1 MALNFKEIVAGLL
14 FCFIGLFFSI
24 TAWLTLPIGQ
34 AFSMGP
40 GYFPLILGLILTA
53 LGMAIVA
60 VGAKKPIAG
69 LGSIGWRGA
78 LLVMLSIVFF
88 GATIRGLG
96 FGPSLFVTLFLSSAA
111 SGLLTWKSALILSL
125 ILTIFC
131 VGIFIYAL
139 GLPYPLIGR
148 WITG

>member
-96 FGPSLFVTLFLSSAA
+96 FGPSLFVTLLLSSAA
-111 SGLLTWKSALILSL
+111 SGLLAWKSALILSSL
-125 ILTIFC
+125 LTIFC